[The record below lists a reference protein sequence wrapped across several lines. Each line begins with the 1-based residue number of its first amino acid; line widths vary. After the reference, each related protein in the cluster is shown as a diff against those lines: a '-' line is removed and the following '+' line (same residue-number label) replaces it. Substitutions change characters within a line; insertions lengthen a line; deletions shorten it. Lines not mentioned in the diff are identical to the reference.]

1 VIRRHSNYAP
11 VKQDQN
17 VNIPQIAALRLPA
30 MHLTSTA
37 GGICELTELPHALL
51 IFVPFVLPQGELPG
65 RPWQGDESA
74 SAGLEELLAFARL
87 YEQFESRD
95 IRLFGITTQSPLVQ
109 KLVVEILALPFPLL
123 SDSRRTLCQQL
134 QLPTTNRGRI
144 PRNRPI
150 IIEVR
155 NGSVAYVWDPLA
167 WSGQCATLI
176 LRHVSNDVGRD

>member
-1 VIRRHSNYAP
+1 
-11 VKQDQN
+11 
-17 VNIPQIAALRLPA
+17 VNIPHLAGLRLPA

-37 GGICELTELPHALL
+37 GSICELTELPHALL
-51 IFVPFVLPQGELPG
+51 IFAPFVLPQDESMAC
-65 RPWQGDESA
+65 PWEGDESA
-74 SAGLEELLAFARL
+74 IAGLEALIGFARL

-123 SDSRRTLCQQL
+123 SDSQRTVCQQL
-134 QLPTTNRGRI
+134 QLPTTHRGRV

-167 WSGQCATLI
+167 SSGQCATRI
-176 LRHVSNDVGRD
+176 LRHVSNDVGRN